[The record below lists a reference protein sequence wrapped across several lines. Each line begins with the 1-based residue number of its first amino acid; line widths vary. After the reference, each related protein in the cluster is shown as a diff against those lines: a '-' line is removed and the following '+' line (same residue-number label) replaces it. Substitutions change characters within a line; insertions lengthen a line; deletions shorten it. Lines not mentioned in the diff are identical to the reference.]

1 MLNSEQELLNLTK
14 LYRYAEQVSTLN
26 PRRQAVLAIVIQE
39 YIASAQPVGS
49 KMVVEEYGLKI
60 SPATIRNEMKAL
72 ELQGYLTHPHTSAG
86 RVPTEEGY
94 RYFVQHLLP
103 DQPLTVDDQF
113 TIQHLFHQV
122 GRETEQWAQLA
133 AAVLA
138 HASQMGALAT
148 PLRSD
153 RCRFKHIELVEV
165 RNGLALLVLVLHQG
179 IVKQQMLSLDYRV
192 SQDELS
198 QLSNQLNDVLAG
210 LTAGEIDAGR
220 LALSD
225 LGQQVVSVIH
235 SVMAREDNPGNE
247 LIYREGLSHILT
259 QPEFSLTE
267 EAQQLVT
274 VLEQPPLL
282 GSIFENVRQR
292 DGVQILIGGD
302 GRYEA
307 LRSLS
312 LVLSRYG
319 VRDGATG
326 VLGIVGPVRMQYGRT
341 IPLVRYVS
349 QVLSDL
355 VEQWYG
361 AS

>member
-1 MLNSEQELLNLTK
+1 
-14 LYRYAEQVSTLN
+14 VSTLN
-26 PRRQAVLAIVIQE
+26 PRRQAVLAIVVQE

-49 KMVVEEYGLKI
+49 KMVVEEYGLKV

-72 ELQGYLTHPHTSAG
+72 EEQGYLTHPHTSAG

-122 GRETEQWAQLA
+122 GRETDQWAQLA
-133 AAVLA
+133 AAVLS

-165 RNGLALLVLVLHQG
+165 RDGLALLVLVLHQG
-179 IVKQQMLSLDYRV
+179 IVKQQMLSLDFRV
-192 SQDELS
+192 SQEELS
-198 QLSNQLNDVLAG
+198 QLSNQLNDLLAG
-210 LTAGEIDAGR
+210 LTASEIDTSR
-220 LALSD
+220 LVLTD

-247 LIYREGLSHILT
+247 QIYREGLSRILT
-259 QPEFSLTE
+259 QPEFSQAE
-267 EAQQLVT
+267 DAHQMVA

-302 GRYEA
+302 GRYDA

-319 VRDGATG
+319 AVDGVTG

-361 AS
+361 AN